1 MVEHACNR
9 CKVVKSIEL
18 FPKCSANGK
27 QGVKGEC
34 KQCSAERRKKH
45 YAKNREH
52 ELAKHVAY
60 REENLEELR
69 KKRREY
75 QAGWV
80 QRNFEV
86 YTEKNRLY
94 DWMKRASRD
103 AHFLESATNRSKLRR
118 AATKAA
124 TPMWADFDRIRE
136 IYREA
141 RRLTL
146 ETGVKHEVDHII
158 PVQGKIVTGLH
169 VPENLRVVTKAEN
182 RRKSN
187 KVLEALL

>member
-1 MVEHACNR
+1 MIERACNR
-9 CKVVKSIEL
+9 CRVVKSIEL
-18 FPKCSANGK
+18 LPKCSANGK

-34 KQCSAERRKKH
+34 KQCSSERRKEH
-45 YAKNREH
+45 YAKNRER

-69 KKRREY
+69 RKRREY

-80 QRNFEV
+80 QRNYEV
-86 YTEKNRLY
+86 YIEKNRLY

-103 AHFLESATNRSKLRR
+103 AHFLESSINRSKFRR
-118 AATKAA
+118 ATTKAA
-124 TPMWADFDRIRE
+124 TPMWTDLSKIRE

-141 RRLTL
+141 RRLTQ

-158 PVQGKIVTGLH
+158 PIQGRLVTGLH
-169 VPENLRVVTKAEN
+169 VPENLRVVTKVEN
-182 RRKSN
+182 RRKGN